1 MDQPLQKSEFES
13 LIGYNPQRVQAVAVY
28 CSDGRY
34 GEQIDE
40 LMNRGLGLPRYD
52 RLAVPGGAACLAG
65 HFYTYREEEGVQEQL
80 RFLVSVHKVRRV
92 VLIAH
97 QNCAF
102 YTDRLHV
109 ASLQLETLQHQDLI
123 KAARRV
129 QRFGLDL
136 QIDVFYARL
145 KGDIV
150 CFESFG
156 I

>member
-1 MDQPLQKSEFES
+1 MEQRAEESGFES
-13 LIGYNPQRVQAVAVY
+13 SIGYNPLRVQAVAVY

-40 LMNRGLGLPRYD
+40 FLIRGLGLPRYD

-65 HFYTYREEEGVQEQL
+65 HFYTYREEEGVLEQL
-80 RFLVSVHKVRRV
+80 RFLVSVHKIKRV

-102 YTDRLHV
+102 YSDRLRV
-109 ASLQLETLQHQDLI
+109 APLQLETKQREDLT

-129 QRFGLDL
+129 QRFGLGL
-136 QIDVFYARL
+136 QIDVFFARL
-145 KGDIV
+145 KGDVV

-156 I
+156 V